1 MKTFNINNLIKVRL
15 TDHGKDIFYHQ
26 HDEFNRRYGNGKE
39 IIEPR
44 YPDVDEDGFTIF
56 QLWHFMEIYGPYIS
70 ITAPNFIEN
79 NNIYIEESDL
89 KNYMIEKEHKT
100 IVLGELLGNTEVEE

>member
-1 MKTFNINNLIKVRL
+1 MKTFNINNIIKVRL

-39 IIEPR
+39 IIKPH

-70 ITAPNFIEN
+70 ITAPNFIEH
-79 NNIYIEESDL
+79 NNIYIYEKDL
-89 KNYMIEKEHKT
+89 KVGVDDYAKT
-100 IVLGELLGNTEVEE
+100 I

>member
-1 MKTFNINNLIKVRL
+1 MKAFNINKLIKVRL
-15 TDHGKDIFYHQ
+15 TDRGKDIFYHQ

-44 YPDVDEDGFTIF
+44 YPDVDEDGFTRF

-79 NNIYIEESDL
+79 NDIYMFDKDL
-89 KNYMIEKEHKT
+89 KNYVITEEYKT
-100 IVLGELLGNTEVEE
+100 MVLGELLGNTEVEE